1 MLTKYNVTPICG
13 GMGHHMGLE
22 SISIPSRSGCRVH
35 WHLYLCFGAQVM
47 RVVDYPHF
55 SLNKFKSLGNT
66 FWYNALPFIMFYHA
80 FHTSLTKP
88 ILARISLLQHSL
100 VMFLE
105 HRVTT
110 HFHMYHVKYNIFG
123 LIGHIWPPKTII
135 ESIYLSFNLF
145 VYLSIYLSI
154 YLSCFTLS
162 YTKNIYCY

>member
-1 MLTKYNVTPICG
+1 
-13 GMGHHMGLE
+13 MGHRTHWYMLE
-22 SISIPSRSGCRVH
+22 SIPLFVIRTITSIRLSSHALRRGV
-35 WHLYLCFGAQVM
+35 WAQVM